1 MSIWDDI
8 RRLRLIVERIP
19 MEQLRFMQ
27 NNLLEMNAEVK
38 ELLGADHGF
47 YHGIGAVAAK
57 VNDQLDAAVAACI
70 EYEEAILDA
79 ADALESGA
87 GG

>member
-8 RRLRLIVERIP
+8 QALRQIIERIP

-27 NNLLEMNAEVK
+27 ENLLDMNAEVK
-38 ELLGADHGF
+38 EILGEGHGF
-47 YHGIGAVAAK
+47 YHGIGAVAAALSEHFEK
-57 VNDQLDAAVAACI
+57 TIGSCE

-79 ADALESGA
+79 ADALEQGA